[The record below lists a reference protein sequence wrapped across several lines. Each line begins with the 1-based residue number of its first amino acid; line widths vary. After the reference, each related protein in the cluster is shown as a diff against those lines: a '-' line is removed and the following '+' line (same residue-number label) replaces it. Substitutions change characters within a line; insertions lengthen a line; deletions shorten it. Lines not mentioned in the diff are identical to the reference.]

1 MFPWPEFTLG
11 VVKRSF
17 HQEPQWPIDT
27 QLWIINT
34 MGPPE
39 QTGFNNNSR
48 DAWEAMPAVDFVDPC
63 YFPHWVGMTD
73 YFYNFHERMR

>member
-48 DAWEAMPAVDFVDPC
+48 DA
-63 YFPHWVGMTD
+63 
-73 YFYNFHERMR
+73 